1 MKAQNQSLVENGSV
15 RFGRWS
21 EPLPDIN
28 LGEADAY
35 RLPGGFPLPRP
46 LQQARLKEW
55 QAFQFTNGRWFG
67 IVALFNAK
75 AMALAQLKLID
86 TDTLTK
92 YTFEKRLTPW
102 SLRYPQNLLDGE
114 VSWSGDGADFRFG
127 FHLSRDEV
135 DVAVSIPAAEGRP
148 AMSLELRGDST
159 GQEPVVVSIPFND
172 RRGMY
177 SHKACVPA
185 VGSLTVGDDVF
196 EFEAGRS
203 ALIADD
209 HRGYYPRVM
218 EWDWGTAAYTAS
230 DGTLIG
236 LNLTR
241 NASIDPERFNENV
254 IWVGGRAHP
263 LPAVTFV
270 RHDTTATSPERWEI
284 RDRAGRVN
292 VDLDVLIDGRVDINA
307 VVLKSKY
314 RGPFGRFSGTI
325 TLEDGSVVEIPNVFG
340 MGEDFELHV

>member
-1 MKAQNQSLVENGSV
+1 MKAQDQALVESGKV

-21 EPLPDIN
+21 EPLPDLN
-28 LGEADAY
+28 LDEADAY
-35 RLPGGFPLPRP
+35 RLPGGLPMPRP

-75 AMALAQLKLID
+75 VMALAQLKLID

-114 VSWSGDGADFRFG
+114 VHWSGDGADFRFG

-135 DVAVSIPAAEGRP
+135 DVAVSIPATADRP

-159 GQEPVVVSIPFND
+159 GQEPVVVSIPFSD

-177 SHKACVPA
+177 SHKACMPA
-185 VGSLTVGDDVF
+185 TGTLTVGEE
-196 EFEAGRS
+196 EFAFQASES

-218 EWDWGTAAYTAS
+218 EWDWGTAAYTTS

-241 NASIDPERFNENV
+241 NASIDPERYNENV
-254 IWVGGRAHP
+254 IWVGGHAHA

-284 RDRAGRVN
+284 RDQMGRVN